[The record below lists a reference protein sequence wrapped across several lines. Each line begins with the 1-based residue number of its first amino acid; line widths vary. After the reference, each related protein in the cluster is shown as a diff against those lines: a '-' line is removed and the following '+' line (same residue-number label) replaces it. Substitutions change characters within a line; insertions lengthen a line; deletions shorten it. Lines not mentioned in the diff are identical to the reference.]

1 MKYTVIGEILGLSAV
16 VILTYLFMNSREMK
30 LVDMMKM
37 VGILYLPQRIAL
49 YLQCKYLMAGVIKKI
64 EDENSG

>member
-1 MKYTVIGEILGLSAV
+1 M